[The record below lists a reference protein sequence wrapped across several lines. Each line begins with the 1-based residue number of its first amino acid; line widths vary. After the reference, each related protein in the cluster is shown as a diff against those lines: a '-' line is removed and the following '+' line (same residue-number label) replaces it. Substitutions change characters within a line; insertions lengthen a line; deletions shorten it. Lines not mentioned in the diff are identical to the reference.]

1 MASSHRIAAF
11 ILTVTT
17 AIGSHASQ
25 FQDLFQ
31 LAQANDPN
39 YLAAQHTLES
49 KLQIIP
55 QANSAL
61 SPQITGKLNQ
71 NLALDARSNSHSYGV
86 QVAMPLRLGAYYGM
100 KVAEQSAAVA
110 RISFEKAHQ
119 NLVFSVIE
127 RYVAVIKQQHQLF
140 SSMAEVTATEQRL
153 KQTQQQ
159 VDLGITSIIQL
170 QDVKANFQQ
179 LQVNLLQVRQNLSLA
194 RANLENLTNQALPDQ
209 LAALGSGFSA
219 DSLIATNSLENWFVL
234 AQDNNLDLAR
244 NSSATRQA
252 FHNYQVKDVSMY
264 PTASVTVAK
273 NYSSAM
279 GDSQTFSI
287 GVSGTFYDGGLNQAQ
302 TKEAKESWHASE
314 QQGQALLKATQQEVR
329 RWHQALDT
337 SRQQIQALV
346 QLDLAVQASLAGK
359 NTEYELGLRDLSDIL
374 DAEKLVFSA
383 QRSWANA
390 RLDLVLNQLRLKK
403 ASGLLSS
410 DDLSQLDQWFN

>member
-11 ILTVTT
+11 ILTVTA

-31 LAQANDPN
+31 LAQANDPS

-61 SPQITGKLNQ
+61 CTQITGKLNQ

-86 QVAMPLRLGAYYGM
+86 QVAMPLRLDAYYGM

-110 RISFEKAHQ
+110 RISFEKVHQ
-119 NLVFSVIE
+119 NLIFSVIE

-244 NSSATRQA
+244 NGSATRQA

>member
-11 ILTVTT
+11 ILTATT

-31 LAQANDPN
+31 LAQANDPS

-86 QVAMPLRLGAYYGM
+86 QVALPLRLDAYYGM
-100 KVAEQSAAVA
+100 KVAEQIAAGA
-110 RISFEKAHQ
+110 RISFEKTHQ
-119 NLVFSVIE
+119 NLIFSVIE

-140 SSMAEVTATEQRL
+140 SSMAEVTAIEQRL

-194 RANLENLTNQALPDQ
+194 RANLENLTNQALPEQ
-209 LAALGSGFSA
+209 LPALGSGFSA
-219 DSLIATNSLENWFVL
+219 DSLITTNSLENWFVL
-234 AQDNNLDLAR
+234 AQDNNLDLAN

-264 PTASVTVAK
+264 PTANVTVAK
-273 NYSSAM
+273 SYSSAM

-302 TKEAKESWHASE
+302 TKEAKESWHAVE

-337 SRQQIQALV
+337 SRQQIQALA
-346 QLDLAVQASLAGK
+346 QLDKAVQASLAGK

-383 QRSWANA
+383 QRNWANA

-403 ASGLLSS
+403 ASGLLSR
-410 DDLSQLDQWFN
+410 DDLTQLDQWFN

>member
-31 LAQANDPN
+31 LAQANDPS

-86 QVAMPLRLGAYYGM
+86 QVAMPLRLDAYYGM

-110 RISFEKAHQ
+110 RISFEKVHQ
-119 NLVFSVIE
+119 NLIFSVIE

-194 RANLENLTNQALPDQ
+194 RANLENLTNQALPEQ
-209 LAALGSGFSA
+209 LAALGSDFSA

-244 NSSATRQA
+244 NGSATRQA

-264 PTASVTVAK
+264 PIASVTVAK

>member
-1 MASSHRIAAF
+1 MASPHRISAF
-11 ILTVTT
+11 ILTITA
-17 AIGSHASQ
+17 AIGSHAGQ

-31 LAQANDPN
+31 LAQANDPS
-39 YLAAQHTLES
+39 YLAAQHTLNS

-61 SPQITGKLNQ
+61 SPKITGSLNQ

-86 QVAMPLRLGAYYGM
+86 QVAMPFRLDAYYGL
-100 KVAEQSAAVA
+100 KVAEQSVAVA

-140 SSMAEVTATEQRL
+140 SSMAEVAAIEQRL

-194 RANLENLTNQALPDQ
+194 RANLENLTNQALPEQ
-209 LAALGSGFSA
+209 LAPLGSGFNA
-219 DSLIATNSLENWFVL
+219 DSLITTNSLENWFVL

-244 NSSATRQA
+244 NGSATRQA
-252 FHNYQVKDVSMY
+252 FHYYQVKDVSMY
-264 PTASVTVAK
+264 PTASITVAK

-302 TKEAKESWHASE
+302 TKEAKEIWHASE

-383 QRSWANA
+383 QRSWENA

-403 ASGLLSS
+403 VSGLLSS